1 MENYIFWLE
10 IGSGFGEPGGTPP
23 PRIPRS
29 TPRDSGHQIVFE
41 TPEGVL
47 TKARVPS
54 KICNYG
60 NYGSCTVHALILGP
74 VYIEVGDP
82 R

>member
-1 MENYIFWLE
+1 MFIFRFEYLISGLKTGVENYIFWSE
-10 IGSGFGEPGGTPP
+10 TGSGSGEPGGTPP
-23 PRIPRS
+23 PRITRS

-60 NYGSCTVHALILGP
+60 NHG
-74 VYIEVGDP
+74 
-82 R
+82 